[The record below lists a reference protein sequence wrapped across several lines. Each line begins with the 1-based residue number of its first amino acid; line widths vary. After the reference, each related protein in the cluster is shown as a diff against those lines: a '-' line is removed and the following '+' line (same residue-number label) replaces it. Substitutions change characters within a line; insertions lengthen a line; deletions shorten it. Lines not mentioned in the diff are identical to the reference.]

1 MPPNDPHE
9 TLRLSQD
16 PTLALSRIHLRVD
29 WQTLRRLPLS
39 GAIVFNFKGLFT
51 PITEFRDEPYVPAL
65 CKKVLEK
72 GKRNLM
78 EYKNTW
84 HVEHKALPALAQWA
98 AEQLEKGK
106 SGEEG
111 GVLGEGQGEGG
122 EVRTLEESPWFPG
135 WEAKW
140 HRQQGF

>member
-1 MPPNDPHE
+1 
-9 TLRLSQD
+9 
-16 PTLALSRIHLRVD
+16 
-29 WQTLRRLPLS
+29 
-39 GAIVFNFKGLFT
+39 
-51 PITEFRDEPYVPAL
+51 
-65 CKKVLEK
+65 
-72 GKRNLM
+72 M